1 MMLRL
6 RVVGLAFAVAVL
18 SVDAAQA
25 QQADYDAPPTETLY
39 PLPKVDDA
47 VPWELLLDVEL
58 VYEGIDLVPEY
69 NEEAQALAGE
79 RVKLV
84 GFLLPLAADQK
95 RGLLSMISPDCP
107 FCLPGGPQT
116 FVELIAPEP
125 LEWTSD
131 AVVVTG
137 RFELL
142 EDSLSGYFYRMTE
155 VELVDDPSMS

>member
-1 MMLRL
+1 MTPMTRIIGIL
-6 RVVGLAFAVAVL
+6 LALCVAPVC
-18 SVDAAQA
+18 AAMA
-25 QQADYDAPPTETLY
+25 QQGDYDAPPEETLY
-39 PLPKVDDA
+39 PLPEVEGA

-69 NEEAQALAGE
+69 SEAAREIDGE
-79 RVKLV
+79 KVMLV

-95 RGLLSMISPDCP
+95 RALLSMISPDCP

-116 FVELIAPEP
+116 FVELVANDS

-131 AVVVTG
+131 AVAVTG

-142 EDSLSGYFYRMTE
+142 EDSLSGYYYRMTD
-155 VELVDDPSMS
+155 VELIADPSMS

>member
-1 MMLRL
+1 MLRL
-6 RVVGLAFAVAVL
+6 VQNLCILLGLCGAAVGAVL
-18 SVDAAQA
+18 A
-25 QQADYDAPPTETLY
+25 QQADYDAPPEETLY
-39 PLPKVDDA
+39 PLPDVEGA

-69 NEEAQALAGE
+69 SQAAREIDGE
-79 RVKLV
+79 QVKLV

-95 RGLLSMISPDCP
+95 RALLSMISPDCP

-116 FVELIAPEP
+116 FVELIANRS
-125 LEWTSD
+125 LEWSSD

-142 EDSLSGYFYRMTE
+142 EDSLSGYYYRLIDA
-155 VELVDDPSMS
+155 ELIANPTSS

>member
-1 MMLRL
+1 MR
-6 RVVGLAFAVAVL
+6 RDLAAFTILACLAL
-18 SVDAAQA
+18 WPGAQA
-25 QQADYDAPPTETLY
+25 IELQTEYTAPPTETLY
-39 PLPKVDDA
+39 PLPDVEGA

-69 NEEAQALAGE
+69 SQAAWDLNGE
-79 RVKLV
+79 TVKLV

-116 FVELIAPEP
+116 FVELIAPNP

-137 RFELL
+137 TFELL
-142 EDSLSGYFYRMTE
+142 EDSLSGFYYRMTD
-155 VELVDDPSMS
+155 VELVETPSMS